1 MTKKKYLLYA
11 FKYQKEKKYSYW
23 YETDNKFFQ
32 STKPLKSILD
42 KNPREIDNLNSE
54 DIIENPWEEWN
65 SNDIQKIIASNGVS
79 INYLKSTDHDF
90 IQTLED
96 KKLLEMYVYLV
107 ENFDISKPFG
117 FKTVEK
123 WHKEIFKTIYPFAG
137 DLRTVEMAKGNG
149 IEAWTWQLQFLNG
162 IPNLDNLIK
171 EVSSKDYEDL
181 DLLIQDLSKIM
192 CDFLFI
198 HPFREG
204 NGRLSRLICDIL
216 LAKNGFPMIGL
227 NLKNGDNYIERVHE
241 GYQCNYEP
249 MQELLKIKI
258 EEKITNE

>member
-1 MTKKKYLLYA
+1 MTKTKYLLYA

-42 KNPREIDNLNSE
+42 KNLREIDNLNSE
-54 DIIENPWEEWN
+54 DIIENPWEEWT

-79 INYLKSTDHDF
+79 INYLKSTDPDF

-96 KKLLEMYVYLV
+96 KKLLEIYVYLV
-107 ENFDISKPFG
+107 DNFDISKSFG
-117 FKTVEK
+117 FDTVVK

-137 DLRTVEMAKGNG
+137 DLRTVEMEKGKGFEN
-149 IEAWTWQLQFLNG
+149 WTWKLSFFKG
-162 IPNLDNLIK
+162 IPDLDNLIK
-171 EVSSKDYEDL
+171 EVSNRDYEDI
-181 DLLIQDLSKIM
+181 DSITQDLSKII

-204 NGRLSRLICDIL
+204 NGRLCRLVSDIL

-227 NLKNGDNYIERVHE
+227 NLKSGDKYIERIHE
-241 GYQCNYEP
+241 GYDCNYEP
-249 MQELLKIKI
+249 IKELLKTKI

>member
-1 MTKKKYLLYA
+1 MTKTKYLLYA

-32 STKPLKSILD
+32 SLKPLKSILD

-90 IQTLED
+90 IQTLEV
-96 KKLLEMYVYLV
+96 KKLLEISSYLV
-107 ENFDISKPFG
+107 ENFDISKSFG
-117 FKTVEK
+117 FDTVIK

-137 DLRTVEMAKGNG
+137 HLRTVEMAKGKG
-149 IEAWTWQLQFLNG
+149 VEAWTWKLSFLNG
-162 IPNLDNLIK
+162 IPDLDNLIK
-171 EVSSKDYEDL
+171 EVSNRDYEDI
-181 DLLIQDLSKIM
+181 DSITQDLSIII

-204 NGRLSRLICDIL
+204 NGRLCRLVSDIL

-227 NLKNGDNYIERVHE
+227 NLKSGDKYIERVHE
-241 GYQCNYEP
+241 GYIGNYQP
-249 MQELLKIKI
+249 MQELLKIKL
-258 EEKITNE
+258 EEIMNE